1 MPVSTRIW
9 PRRGLYAITP
19 DGLDSPRLLRAVEAA
34 LRGGAV
40 MLQYRSKSVDSNQRR
55 EQASDLL
62 ALCERYQATVIVN
75 DDPLLAQALGTGV
88 HLGEHDSAVADA
100 RALLGSGAIIGAS
113 CYDDPGRAER
123 AARDGADYL
132 AFGAFHPSTTKPHAR
147 RASPQLL
154 QEAARFGLPRVAIG
168 GITADNARPL
178 IEAGADLL
186 AVVSAVFDA
195 PDIEAAARRFAQL
208 FQD

>member
-1 MPVSTRIW
+1 MPVSTRIC
-9 PRRGLYAITP
+9 PRRGLYVITP

-113 CYDDPGRAER
+113 CYDDPARAET
-123 AARDGADYL
+123 AAHAGADYI
-132 AFGAFHPSTTKPHAR
+132 AFGAFFASSTKPHAR
-147 RASPQLL
+147 RAS
-154 QEAARFGLPRVAIG
+154 
-168 GITADNARPL
+168 T
-178 IEAGADLL
+178 
-186 AVVSAVFDA
+186 
-195 PDIEAAARRFAQL
+195 
-208 FQD
+208 

>member
-1 MPVSTRIW
+1 MTIQRLPGNSMPMAYT
-9 PRRGLYAITP
+9 
-19 DGLDSPRLLRAVEAA
+19 
-34 LRGGAV
+34 
-40 MLQYRSKSVDSNQRR
+40 
-55 EQASDLL
+55 
-62 ALCERYQATVIVN
+62 C
-75 DDPLLAQALGTGV
+75 
-88 HLGEHDSAVADA
+88 
-100 RALLGSGAIIGAS
+100 AIIGAS

-132 AFGAFHPSTTKPHAR
+132 AFGAFHPSSTKPHAR

-154 QEAARFGLPRVAIG
+154 REAARFGLPRVAIG